1 MQSTQAGEFTTVIQ
15 TLEAS
20 AKQIRIEADRVG
32 AMKPFQTL
40 DRAAILTS
48 LRSLATRIES
58 YATYLED
65 CRILAEADEVTP
77 SPF

>member
-1 MQSTQAGEFTTVIQ
+1 MHSTQAGEFTTVIQ
-15 TLEAS
+15 TLEAA

-32 AMKPFQTL
+32 TVQPFQTL

-48 LRSLATRIES
+48 LRSLAARIES